1 VLKSAKVSTGA
12 TRNAR
17 RSITLRP
24 VDRSLYDSLHAVED
38 AHWWFRGRRRVV
50 AALLSLVPPPPRP
63 RILDAG
69 CGTGRNLIDYARMGP
84 ASGVDPSPVAI
95 DYCHR
100 LGIETAYEGALE
112 ALPLEDGSFDLL
124 FATDV
129 IEHVDD
135 DVTALR
141 EMHRVAA
148 PGASL
153 VLTVP
158 AYEWMWGPFDD
169 LHHHK
174 RRYTRARLVE
184 AASAAGWT
192 VVADTY
198 FNSIL
203 LPAIATVRLVQKA
216 RGGGAS
222 GYGANPRA
230 LSPLL
235 EDAMGLEAR
244 LIAGGRRLPAGVSV
258 GLACRA

>member
-1 VLKSAKVSTGA
+1 M
-12 TRNAR
+12 
-17 RSITLRP
+17 
-24 VDRSLYDSLHAVED
+24 DRSLYDSLHAVED

-50 AALLSLVPPPPRP
+50 SALLSLVPQPPRP

-69 CGTGRNLIDYARMGP
+69 CGTGRNLIDYARIGP

-112 ALPLEDGSFDLL
+112 ALPLEDDSFDLL

-135 DVTALR
+135 DVAALT
-141 EMHRVAA
+141 EMRRVAA

-174 RRYTRARLVE
+174 RRYTRPRLVG
-184 AASAAGWT
+184 AARAAGWT
-192 VVADTY
+192 VATDTY
-198 FNSIL
+198 FNSFL
-203 LPAIATVRLVQKA
+203 LGPIAAVRLAHRA

-244 LIAGGRRLPAGVSV
+244 LIASGHRLPAGVSV